1 MANAPVEFDQRKIFD
16 QSNPLLKATLTNI
29 LSFSNDVAG
38 GLGTLL
44 EFLKVLK
51 IFLQAIKDPIALILL
66 PAIDQLID
74 AGFVDSFRLFDLS
87 PNNYTWW
94 NMRSRARDRN
104 VGWRIDYFFVS
115 KNLVS
120 NINDSDILSDV
131 MGSDHCPVKLD
142 LSF

>member
-1 MANAPVEFDQRKIFD
+1 MANAPVEFDQRKLFD

-51 IFLQAIKDPIALILL
+51 IFLQSIKDPIALILL

-74 AGFVDSFRLFDLS
+74 AIEDLKNIGFGTLTVWPWEAGQLESGIDTTKAQESLRALIVALNDVNPEQLR
-87 PNNYTWW
+87 W
-94 NMRSRARDRN
+94 NQKTNEFQS
-104 VGWRIDYFFVS
+104 I
-115 KNLVS
+115 
-120 NINDSDILSDV
+120 
-131 MGSDHCPVKLD
+131 
-142 LSF
+142 